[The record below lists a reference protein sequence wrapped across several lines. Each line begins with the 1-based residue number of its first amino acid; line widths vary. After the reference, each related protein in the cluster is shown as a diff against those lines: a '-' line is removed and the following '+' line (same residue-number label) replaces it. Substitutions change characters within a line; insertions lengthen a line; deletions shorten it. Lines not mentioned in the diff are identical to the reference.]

1 MLGTCNVGVSEE
13 FTKAHGTA
21 FMSLNSIMYIFLHA
35 FVYCQ
40 TVSSIAAV
48 GLPKIMVIIIIIL
61 IKSVQP
67 YVYIESRPIAY
78 TVV

>member
-78 TVV
+78 MVV